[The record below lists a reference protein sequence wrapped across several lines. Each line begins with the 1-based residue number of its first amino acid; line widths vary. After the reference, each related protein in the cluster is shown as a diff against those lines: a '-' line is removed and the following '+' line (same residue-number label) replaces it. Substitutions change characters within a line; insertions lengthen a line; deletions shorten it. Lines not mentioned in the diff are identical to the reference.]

1 MTGSGKT
8 SSGAKGPLSG
18 GFGRVQALAL
28 GLAAAILIADQLSK
42 WLILEVVLAERRFV
56 EVTSFFNIVL
66 VYNRGVSF
74 GMFAEGAGSW
84 QPWVLSGVAVA
95 ITLGLLVWL
104 WQTRHWLPA
113 TAMGLIIGGAIGNT
127 IDRLFRA
134 ERAVVDFLDFH
145 GFLFSF
151 PPLNGHWPAFNV
163 ADSAIVVGVLVLVYD
178 GLFLQPQDDTLD
190 ASGEGRKQGDS

>member
-1 MTGSGKT
+1 MTSAATKGIGK
-8 SSGAKGPLSG
+8 LQ
-18 GFGRVQALAL
+18 RLAL
-28 GLAAAILIADQLSK
+28 GLAAVILVLDQLSK
-42 WLILEVVLAERRFV
+42 WLIVDLVLAERRFV

-74 GMFAEGAGSW
+74 GMFAEGATTW
-84 QPWVLSGVAVA
+84 QPWLLSGLAVA
-95 ITLGLLVWL
+95 ITFGLLVWL
-104 WQTRHWLPA
+104 WQVRHWLPA
-113 TAMGLIIGGAIGNT
+113 TAIGLVIGGAIGNT

-163 ADSAIVVGVLVLVYD
+163 ADSAIVIGVLALVYD
-178 GLFLQPQDDTLD
+178 GLFLQPQGNKLPVP
-190 ASGEGRKQGDS
+190 GEGRKQGDS

>member
-1 MTGSGKT
+1 MTGA
-8 SSGAKGPLSG
+8 GAKGPVSG
-18 GFGRVQALAL
+18 GFGRLQGLAL
-28 GLAAAILIADQLSK
+28 GLAAVILVLDQLSK
-42 WLILEVVLAERRFV
+42 WWIVDVFLAGRRFV

-74 GMFAEGAGSW
+74 GMFAEGATTW

-95 ITLGLLVWL
+95 ISLGLLVWL

-113 TAMGLIIGGAIGNT
+113 MAMGLIIGGAIGNT

-145 GFLFSF
+145 GFLFNF

-178 GLFLQPQDDTLD
+178 GLFLQPQDDTLG
-190 ASGEGRKQGDS
+190 ASGERRKQGDS

>member
-1 MTGSGKT
+1 MTEPGPKGHGK
-8 SSGAKGPLSG
+8 LQ
-18 GFGRVQALAL
+18 RLAL
-28 GLAAAILIADQLSK
+28 VLAAAVLVADQLSK
-42 WLILEVVLAERRFV
+42 WLILDLVLADRRFV

-74 GMFAEGAGSW
+74 GMFADGASTW
-84 QPWVLSGVAVA
+84 QPWLLSALAVG
-95 ITLGLLVWL
+95 ISLGLLYWL
-104 WQTRHWLPA
+104 WQVRHWLPA
-113 TAMGLIIGGAIGNT
+113 TAIGLIIGGAIGNT

-163 ADSAIVVGVLVLVYD
+163 ADSAIVIGVLALVYD
-178 GLFLQPQDDTLD
+178 GLFLQPQGDTMPHQ
-190 ASGEGRKQGDS
+190 GEGRKQGDS

>member
-1 MTGSGKT
+1 MTETGVSPGSK
-8 SSGAKGPLSG
+8 AM
-18 GFGRVQALAL
+18 GRLQARAL
-28 GLAAAILIADQLSK
+28 VLAAVVLVADQLSK
-42 WLILEVVLAERRFV
+42 WLIVDVVLAERRFV

-74 GMFAEGAGSW
+74 GIFADGAATW
-84 QPWVLSGVAVA
+84 QPWVLSGLA
-95 ITLGLLVWL
+95 IAISLGLIYWL
-104 WQTRHWLPA
+104 WQVRHWLPA
-113 TAMGLIIGGAIGNT
+113 TAIGLIVGGAVGNT

-163 ADSAIVVGVLVLVYD
+163 ADSAIVVGVLALVYD
-178 GLFLQPQDDTLD
+178 GLFLQPQGDKLP
-190 ASGEGRKQGDS
+190 ASGEGRKRGDS